1 MMRLE
6 RFSSWY
12 ADGLHSSSRY
22 MDELERTILD
32 ERARDVGN
40 DAYAIGYRY
49 RAMHALNPSS
59 IKLQKAK
66 LITSMNEADFPG
78 FPTEYTE
85 LWDRDKW
92 YHRFPRGIMP
102 FNSETFPE
110 HLWR

>member
-1 MMRLE
+1 
-6 RFSSWY
+6 
-12 ADGLHSSSRY
+12 

-32 ERARDVGN
+32 ERARAVGN

-49 RAMHALNPSS
+49 RAIRALNPSS

-78 FPTEYTE
+78 FLTEYTE
-85 LWDRDKW
+85 LWDRGKW